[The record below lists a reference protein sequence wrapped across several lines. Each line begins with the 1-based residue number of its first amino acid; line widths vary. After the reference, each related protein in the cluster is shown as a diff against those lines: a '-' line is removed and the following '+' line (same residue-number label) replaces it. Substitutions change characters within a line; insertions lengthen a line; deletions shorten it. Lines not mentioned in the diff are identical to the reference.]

1 MPDTAIK
8 ASGEIVLDLGL
19 GGGIYVL
26 LSARRAR
33 SISKPHEFA
42 ASKMR
47 GPSCRPGGLDVD
59 TLAKDVGGKFVS
71 AFVRAIKPATICF

>member
-1 MPDTAIK
+1 MDSSEGSCDPITSNLYDATQEGEVPDTAIK

-26 LSARRAR
+26 LSARRAG
-33 SISKPHEFA
+33 SISEPHEFA

-47 GPSCRPGGLDVD
+47 GPSCRPGGL
-59 TLAKDVGGKFVS
+59 
-71 AFVRAIKPATICF
+71 RR